1 MYCLYSVFKKFI
13 IILRF
18 YSFIFILSLRNYSED
33 NFSRFHEELT
43 FMSGLLLLISGLLH
57 MFKVSCFITIF
68 RYLNFSLES
77 SIYCV
82 RKDYYLCQKSALF
95 NTVHEVNACKSI
107 LRVWFDA
114 ILHVLIWLHI
124 FILNMV
130 IHVHLSMMNV
140 KSILYNSTYITY
152 FNFSSR

>member
-1 MYCLYSVFKKFI
+1 MYSLYSVFKKFI

-57 MFKVSCFITIF
+57 MFKVCCFITIF

-82 RKDYYLCQKSALF
+82 RKDYYLCQK
-95 NTVHEVNACKSI
+95 VHYLI
-107 LRVWFDA
+107 LRMK
-114 ILHVLIWLHI
+114 LMHVNPFLGSDL
-124 FILNMV
+124 MP
-130 IHVHLSMMNV
+130 
-140 KSILYNSTYITY
+140 Y
-152 FNFSSR
+152 FMS